1 MSPSEFEV
9 LSCFFNKTYP
19 GIPFD
24 IIWYHL
30 KKVIKVILLND
41 CWNHVLFP
49 FIDVK
54 EAASHSTNYSLPPP
68 PQAPSPVLLL
78 VLRVAPTFLSPYLG
92 CKCNVSQDVPLKRW
106 EEKIIFISSKRSS
119 SKSWCRKWCKQ
130 FRCFWR
136 GSFQNPNRII
146 HHGVFVPARWTRH
159 SSRSHPEVQASRF
172 RKGAALKK
180 NGGGGYGKT
189 TYPNIS

>member
-24 IIWYHL
+24 IIWYHF

-68 PQAPSPVLLL
+68 PPSFWDSQKRYPLRKLTWQMEHPPFEDVFAIENGEFSNVMLVFRVCRCCWNSCIFLTKLLIWL
-78 VLRVAPTFLSPYLG
+78 IVASGSGYVMYQEETKPGAT
-92 CKCNVSQDVPLKRW
+92 KRT
-106 EEKIIFISSKRSS
+106 
-119 SKSWCRKWCKQ
+119 
-130 FRCFWR
+130 R
-136 GSFQNPNRII
+136 GS
-146 HHGVFVPARWTRH
+146 GVYYALQQVSYRYCWWTK
-159 SSRSHPEVQASRF
+159 SC
-172 RKGAALKK
+172 
-180 NGGGGYGKT
+180 T
-189 TYPNIS
+189 TWDG